1 MVEVLGPLTVTV
13 LNIDGD
19 TRDRY
24 GNPTITITKTYELDG
39 CNLQQKTTDEL
50 IDPDATTVT
59 EWLLFTPDPEAEVIR
74 ARDQIRIEPASL
86 AHVAADAGQPY
97 ATFDID
103 GEPDFLDNHDGTT
116 HHLELLLRRSQL

>member
-13 LNIDGD
+13 VNIDGD

-24 GNPTITITKTYELDG
+24 GNPTITITKTYDLTG

-50 IDPDATTVT
+50 IDGNATTVT

-74 ARDQIRIEPASL
+74 ARDLIRIDPAAL
-86 AHVAADAGQPY
+86 AHVAPDAGETY
-97 ATFDID
+97 ATFDLM
-103 GEPDFLDNHDGTT
+103 GEPDFLDNIDGTI
-116 HHLELLLRRSQL
+116 HHLELLLHRSQL

>member
-13 LNIDGD
+13 LNLDGD

-24 GNPTITITKTYELDG
+24 GNPTIALTNTYDLAG

-50 IDPDATTVT
+50 IAPGATTVT

-74 ARDQIRIEPASL
+74 ARDQIRIDPAAL
-86 AHVAADAGQPY
+86 AHVAADAGQSY

-103 GEPDFLDNHDGTT
+103 GEPDFLDNIDGTI

>member
-1 MVEVLGPLTVTV
+1 MVEVLGSLTVTV
-13 LNIDGD
+13 VNLDTD

-24 GNPTITITKTYELDG
+24 GNPGAQVSKTYDLAG

-74 ARDQIRIEPASL
+74 ARDQIRIDPASL
-86 AHVAADAGQPY
+86 AHVAADAGETF
-97 ATFDID
+97 ATFDIS
-103 GEPDFLDNHDGTT
+103 GEPDFLDNISGPI

>member
-13 LNIDGD
+13 VNLDGG

-24 GNPTITITKTYELDG
+24 GNPAVTETKTYDLAG

-74 ARDQIRIEPASL
+74 ARDQIRIDPASL
-86 AHVAADAGQPY
+86 AHVAADAGETF

-103 GEPDFLDNHDGTT
+103 GEPDFLDNIDGTI

>member
-1 MVEVLGPLTVTV
+1 MVEVLGALTVTV
-13 LNIDGD
+13 INLDGGA
-19 TRDRY
+19 RDRY
-24 GNPTITITKTYELDG
+24 GNPAVTETKTFDLVG

-59 EWLLFTPDPEAEVIR
+59 EWPLFTPDPEAEVIR
-74 ARDQIRIEPASL
+74 ARDQIRIDPASL
-86 AHVAADAGQPY
+86 AHVAPDAGETF

-103 GEPDFLDNHDGTT
+103 GEPDFLDNIDLTI